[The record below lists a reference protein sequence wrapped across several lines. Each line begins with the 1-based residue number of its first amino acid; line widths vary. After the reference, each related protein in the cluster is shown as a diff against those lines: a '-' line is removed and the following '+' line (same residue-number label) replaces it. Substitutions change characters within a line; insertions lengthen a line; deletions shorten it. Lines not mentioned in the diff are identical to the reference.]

1 MQKKQVV
8 DIVLACLQQTILD
21 MEENNELPVDSLNES
36 TSLLGRRSVIDSMG
50 LVTLLVN
57 IEQKITEDHR
67 ITITIADERAMSQEK
82 SPFLTVQSLSDYT
95 WLLIEDQRRNV

>member
-8 DIVLACLQQTILD
+8 DIVLSCLQQTILN
-21 MEENNELPVDSLNES
+21 MEENNEAPVDSLNES

-95 WLLIEDQRRNV
+95 WLLIEDQRRNG